1 MVINEILNCLF
12 RYSITFPDYVI
23 TYLNNF
29 SNVPNDISQVV
40 SRLRLKEFYLDAHTR
55 AEATSDPKYAW
66 ADFFL
71 VKLQ

>member
-1 MVINEILNCLF
+1 MIHEIMNCLF

-23 TYLNNF
+23 NF

-40 SRLRLKEFYLDAHTR
+40 SRLRLKEFYLDVHTL